1 MKQLAKKLYNTI
13 NTSVATVKDSY
24 ALTTVV
30 GAGVAGI
37 YLYGAYDQKDKGNKK
52 TSTLLSA
59 YAGCAIQRTGA
70 ALLEKYRRDNHKAAS
85 LTKETVDELLRID
98 ADPELFSAELKART
112 VETYKGY
119 PVAIWDDYTALQ
131 TQIPAAL
138 KITIACLYDSKVI
151 ILSKVAYEEND
162 RDVLETIFE
171 HEIGHM
177 VLGHSRSSKDAM
189 TLEYEADAYA
199 HQQGRD
205 VVKALRQLRREVIR
219 TNFKYG
225 SKIDTGMLTDRIRAV
240 RSLG

>member
-37 YLYGAYDQKDKGNKK
+37 CLYGAYDQKDKGNKK
-52 TSTLLSA
+52 TSTLLST
-59 YAGCAIQRTGA
+59 YAGFAIQRTGA

-119 PVAIWDDYTALQ
+119 PVVVWDDYTALQ

-138 KITIACLYDSKVI
+138 KITIACLYELKTILVSKA
-151 ILSKVAYEEND
+151 AYEQND

-177 VLGHSRSSKDAM
+177 VLGHSRSNKDAM

-199 HQQGRD
+199 HQQGHD
-205 VVKALRQLRREVIR
+205 IHKALRQLRREVVIA
-219 TNFKYG
+219 NFKYG